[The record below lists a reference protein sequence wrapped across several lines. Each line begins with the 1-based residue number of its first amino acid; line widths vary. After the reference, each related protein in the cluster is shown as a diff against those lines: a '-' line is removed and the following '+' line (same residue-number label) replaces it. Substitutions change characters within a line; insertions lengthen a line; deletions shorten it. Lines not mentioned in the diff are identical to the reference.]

1 VALPAWEENMPKKS
15 KIGELA
21 SAATKAEFG
30 DKLSSYTSLTARE
43 IEVLFPKKTDREE
56 LIELLRIVNS
66 DADDK
71 RKRAELTEKIGK
83 VGGAVIK
90 IVKKFALGL

>member
-1 VALPAWEENMPKKS
+1 MPKKS

-21 SAATKAEFG
+21 SAGTKAKFG
-30 DKLSSYTSLTARE
+30 NQLSSYTSLTADE
-43 IEVLFPKKTDREE
+43 IKVLFPNKSDREE
-56 LIELLRIVNS
+56 LVELLRIVNS

-71 RKRAELTEKIGK
+71 TKKAELKEKIGK

-90 IVKKFALGL
+90 IAKKFALGL

>member
-1 VALPAWEENMPKKS
+1 MPRKS

-30 DKLSSYTSLTARE
+30 DQLSSYTNLTADE
-43 IEVLFPKKTDREE
+43 IKALFPKKSDREE
-56 LIELLRIVNS
+56 LVELLRIVNS

-71 RKRAELTEKIGK
+71 TKKAELIEKIGK
-83 VGGAVIK
+83 VGGVVIK
-90 IVKKFALGL
+90 VAKKFALGL